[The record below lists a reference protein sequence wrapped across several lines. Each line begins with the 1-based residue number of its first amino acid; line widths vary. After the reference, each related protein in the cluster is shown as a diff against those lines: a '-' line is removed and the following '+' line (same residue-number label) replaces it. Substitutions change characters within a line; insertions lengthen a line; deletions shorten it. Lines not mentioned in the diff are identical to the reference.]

1 MRMKKLLFSILLT
14 MASAMAMNV
23 SARTIYLDANIWAV
37 DNPKFSAWAWAEGA
51 DGAAYEFALV
61 EGTIFRAEI
70 PDDATGII
78 FLRNDPA
85 TFDIT
90 NPWNAEWNRAQTGIP
105 ADQNLFTITSWEDPW
120 GIWSVYGVTPDPEPV
135 GTRTIYLNANM
146 WNTDGAI
153 FAVHVWNTGEADA
166 ADYTLTLVEGN
177 VYKAEIRDDATQAIF
192 LRQNPAEIDPSNVWA
207 GEWNRAQTGIP
218 ADQNLFTI
226 TSWEDPWGTW
236 SVYGVTPEPE
246 PVGTRTIYLDANMW
260 NTDGAIFAIHV
271 WKNESDATDYN
282 LTHIEGSIYEVE
294 IRDDAPYAIFLRKDP
309 NNVDV
314 NNVWVGEWNRS
325 ETTIPNDKDQYRITA
340 WKVDENCTPN
350 ETTTC
355 PSAGEWSVY
364 GVTPEPEPIADV
376 IVKVKKPAGWAG
388 LSIWAWGT
396 QDAAWMEQF
405 IAWPGVACSPIG
417 NDWYQFTVKA
427 DAWFMFN
434 DGQESTSVQTAAA
447 NAPTAT
453 CYTIS
458 GEKNAEG
465 HHLLV
470 DADCA
475 TAGTPSTETVY
486 ERDVR
491 VGYYGTI
498 CLPFSSNNI
507 TGVTLYSIAGQT
519 EDGNGLYLDSESELQ
534 AGVPYFFLANS
545 TKLVVTATGESTFTP
560 HADHW
565 YPSGNGL
572 VGYINDGHE
581 EYIPQNLYHYM
592 LKDNG
597 LYQVNSIAIVRSKY
611 AYVNWSDIPTTAA
624 ELAPGRQRRVI
635 GAQHTTT
642 GVDNIEQTIT
652 PTKILRDGQLLII
665 RDGQL
670 FTITGQMVK

>member
-23 SARTIYLDANIWAV
+23 SAGTRTIYLDAN
-37 DNPKFSAWAWAEGA
+37 
-51 DGAAYEFALV
+51 
-61 EGTIFRAEI
+61 
-70 PDDATGII
+70 
-78 FLRNDPA
+78 
-85 TFDIT
+85 
-90 NPWNAEWNRAQTGIP
+90 
-105 ADQNLFTITSWEDPW
+105 
-120 GIWSVYGVTPDPEPV
+120 
-135 GTRTIYLNANM
+135 M
-146 WNTDGAI
+146 WNKDGAI

-177 VYKAEIRDDATQAIF
+177 VYQAEIRDDAKSAIF
-192 LRQNPAEIDPSNVWA
+192 LRRNPASTSDNVWDDV
-207 GEWNRAQTGIP
+207 WNRSETTIP
-218 ADQNLFTI
+218 SDKNQYKI
-226 TSWEDPWGTW
+226 TAWSAEGCTENCLSIGEW

-260 NTDGAIFAIHV
+260 NKDGAIFAVHV
-271 WKNESDATDYN
+271 WNTGEADAADYT
-282 LTHIEGSIYEVE
+282 LTLVEGNVYQAE
-294 IRDDAPYAIFLRKDP
+294 IRDDAKSAIFLRRNPASTSD
-309 NNVDV
+309 
-314 NNVWVGEWNRS
+314 NVWDDVWNRS
-325 ETTIPNDKDQYRITA
+325 ETTIPSDKDQYTIIA
-340 WKVDENCTPN
+340 WSAEGCTENCH
-350 ETTTC
+350 
-355 PSAGEWSVY
+355 SIGEWSVY
-364 GVTPEPEPIADV
+364 GVTPNPEPIADV
-376 IVKVKKPAGWAG
+376 IVKVKKPADWDG
-388 LSIWAWGT
+388 LSIWAWDSK
-396 QDAAWMEQF
+396 DATWMAQF
-405 IAWPGVACSPIG
+405 TAWPGVACTEIG

-458 GEKNAEG
+458 DEKNADG

-519 EDGNGLYLDSESELQ
+519 EDGNGLYLDSENELQ

-572 VGYINDGHE
+572 VGYINDGQE

-597 LYQVNSIAIVRSKY
+597 LYQVNSIAIVRSNY
-611 AYVNWSDIPTTAA
+611 AYVNWSDIPTTTA

-635 GAQHTTT
+635 GTQHTTT

-670 FTITGQMVK
+670 FTITGQIVK

>member
-14 MASAMAMNV
+14 MASTMAMNV
-23 SARTIYLDANIWAV
+23 SA
-37 DNPKFSAWAWAEGA
+37 
-51 DGAAYEFALV
+51 
-61 EGTIFRAEI
+61 
-70 PDDATGII
+70 
-78 FLRNDPA
+78 
-85 TFDIT
+85 
-90 NPWNAEWNRAQTGIP
+90 
-105 ADQNLFTITSWEDPW
+105 
-120 GIWSVYGVTPDPEPV
+120 
-135 GTRTIYLNANM
+135 GTRTVYLDANM

-153 FAVHVWNTGEADA
+153 FAVHVWNAGDADA

-177 VYKAEIRDDATQAIF
+177 IYKAEIRDDATSAIF
-192 LRQNPAEIDPSNVWA
+192 LRRNPAGIDPNNVWA

-260 NTDGAIFAIHV
+260 NTDGAIFAVHV
-271 WKNESDATDYN
+271 WNAGDADAADYT
-282 LTHIEGSIYEVE
+282 LTLVEGNIYKAE
-294 IRDDAPYAIFLRKDP
+294 IRDDATSAIFLRRNPAGIDP
-309 NNVDV
+309 NNV
-314 NNVWVGEWNRS
+314 WAGEWNRAQ
-325 ETTIPNDKDQYRITA
+325 TGIPADQNLFTITSWEDPWGT
-340 WKVDENCTPN
+340 
-350 ETTTC
+350 
-355 PSAGEWSVY
+355 WSVY
-364 GVTPEPEPIADV
+364 GVTPDPEPIADV

-388 LSIWAWGT
+388 LSIWAWDSK
-396 QDAAWMEQF
+396 DATWMAQF
-405 IAWPGVACSPIG
+405 TAWPGVACTEIG

-434 DGQESTSVQTAAA
+434 DGQGSTSVQTAAA

-458 GEKNAEG
+458 DEKNAEG
-465 HHLLV
+465 HYLLV

-475 TAGTPSTETVY
+475 TAGTPSTETIY

-519 EDGNGLYLDSESELQ
+519 EDGNGLYLDSENELQ

-572 VGYINDGHE
+572 VGYINDGQE

-597 LYQVNSIAIVRSKY
+597 LYQVNSIAIVRSNY
-611 AYVNWSDIPTTAA
+611 AYVNWSDIPTTTA

>member
-1 MRMKKLLFSILLT
+1 
-14 MASAMAMNV
+14 
-23 SARTIYLDANIWAV
+23 
-37 DNPKFSAWAWAEGA
+37 
-51 DGAAYEFALV
+51 
-61 EGTIFRAEI
+61 
-70 PDDATGII
+70 
-78 FLRNDPA
+78 
-85 TFDIT
+85 
-90 NPWNAEWNRAQTGIP
+90 
-105 ADQNLFTITSWEDPW
+105 LFTITSWEDPW
-120 GIWSVYGVTPDPEPV
+120 GIWSVYGATPDPEPV
-135 GTRTIYLNANM
+135 GTRTIYLDANI
-146 WNTDGAI
+146 WAFDGAI
-153 FAVHVWNTGEADA
+153 FAVHVWNAYDA
-166 ADYTLTLVEGN
+166 ANKNAGYQLTHVEGN
-177 VYKAEIRDDATQAIF
+177 IYTAEIREDATNAIF
-192 LRQNPAEIDPSNVWA
+192 VRKDPNAENTTTDVFA
-207 GEWNRAQTGIP
+207 GEWNR
-218 ADQNLFTI
+218 
-226 TSWEDPWGTW
+226 
-236 SVYGVTPEPE
+236 SV
-246 PVGTRTIYLDANMW
+246 
-260 NTDGAIFAIHV
+260 
-271 WKNESDATDYN
+271 
-282 LTHIEGSIYEVE
+282 
-294 IRDDAPYAIFLRKDP
+294 
-309 NNVDV
+309 
-314 NNVWVGEWNRS
+314 
-325 ETTIPNDKDQYRITA
+325 TTIPSDKNQYAIIA
-340 WKVDENCTPN
+340 WPAEDCTENCH
-350 ETTTC
+350 
-355 PSAGEWSVY
+355 SIGEWSVY
-364 GVTPEPEPIADV
+364 GATPDPEPIADV

-388 LSIWAWGT
+388 LSIWAWDSK
-396 QDAAWMEQF
+396 DATWMAQF
-405 IAWPGVACSPIG
+405 TAWPGVACTEIG

-434 DGQESTSVQTAAA
+434 DGQELTSVQTAAA

-458 GEKNAEG
+458 EETNTDG

-519 EDGNGLYLDSESELQ
+519 EDGNSLYLDSESELQ

-560 HADHW
+560 NADHW

-581 EYIPQNLYHYM
+581 EQIPQNLYHYM

-597 LYQVNSIAIVRSKY
+597 LYQVNATGIVRSNY
-611 AYVNWSDIPTTAA
+611 AYVDWSDVPTTAA

>member
-23 SARTIYLDANIWAV
+23 SA
-37 DNPKFSAWAWAEGA
+37 
-51 DGAAYEFALV
+51 
-61 EGTIFRAEI
+61 GTYHLYVNNQTDWE
-70 PDDATGII
+70 
-78 FLRNDPA
+78 
-85 TFDIT
+85 TFDIYAYGT
-90 NPWNAEWNRAQTGIP
+90 YEAFGGWPGATGATTEVKNDVTYNVYEFQVEEGGSIVLNLIIHNNVGEGV
-105 ADQNLFTITSWEDPW
+105 AGDQRLFFTINEARDYYLMVKSNEIVEL
-120 GIWSVYGVTPDPEPV
+120 GSAISPEPV
-135 GTRTIYLNANM
+135 
-146 WNTDGAI
+146 
-153 FAVHVWNTGEADA
+153 
-166 ADYTLTLVEGN
+166 
-177 VYKAEIRDDATQAIF
+177 
-192 LRQNPAEIDPSNVWA
+192 
-207 GEWNRAQTGIP
+207 
-218 ADQNLFTI
+218 
-226 TSWEDPWGTW
+226 
-236 SVYGVTPEPE
+236 
-246 PVGTRTIYLDANMW
+246 
-260 NTDGAIFAIHV
+260 
-271 WKNESDATDYN
+271 
-282 LTHIEGSIYEVE
+282 
-294 IRDDAPYAIFLRKDP
+294 
-309 NNVDV
+309 
-314 NNVWVGEWNRS
+314 
-325 ETTIPNDKDQYRITA
+325 
-340 WKVDENCTPN
+340 
-350 ETTTC
+350 
-355 PSAGEWSVY
+355 
-364 GVTPEPEPIADV
+364 ADV

-396 QDAAWMEQF
+396 QDAAWMAQF
-405 IAWPGVACSPIG
+405 TAWPGVACSPIG

-434 DGQESTSVQTAAA
+434 NGQVSTSVQTAAA

-458 GEKNAEG
+458 DETNTDG

-519 EDGNGLYLDSESELQ
+519 EDGNGLYLDSENELQ

-560 HADHW
+560 NADHW

-597 LYQVNSIAIVRSKY
+597 LYQVNSEAIVRSKY

>member
-14 MASAMAMNV
+14 MASAMAMDV
-23 SARTIYLDANIWAV
+23 SAGTRTIYLDANIW
-37 DNPKFSAWAWAEGA
+37 N
-51 DGAAYEFALV
+51 
-61 EGTIFRAEI
+61 
-70 PDDATGII
+70 TG
-78 FLRNDPA
+78 D
-85 TFDIT
+85 
-90 NPWNAEWNRAQTGIP
+90 
-105 ADQNLFTITSWEDPW
+105 
-120 GIWSVYGVTPDPEPV
+120 
-135 GTRTIYLNANM
+135 
-146 WNTDGAI
+146 AI
-153 FAVHVWNTGEADA
+153 FVVHVWNVGDADA

-177 VYKAEIRDDATQAIF
+177 VYKAEIRDDATSAIF
-192 LRQNPAEIDPSNVWA
+192 LRRNPASTSDNVWDDV
-207 GEWNRAQTGIP
+207 WNRSETTIP
-218 ADQNLFTI
+218 SDKNQYTI
-226 TSWEDPWGTW
+226 TAWHENDDDSKPSIGEW
-236 SVYGVTPEPE
+236 SVYGVTPDPE

-260 NTDGAIFAIHV
+260 NTGGAIFALHV
-271 WKNESDATDYN
+271 WNASDADNKNAGYQ
-282 LTHIEGSIYEVE
+282 LTHVEGSIYTAE
-294 IRDDAPYAIFLRKDP
+294 IREDATNAIFVRKDP
-309 NNVDV
+309 NAENATT
-314 NNVWVGEWNRS
+314 NVWNGEWNRS

-355 PSAGEWSVY
+355 PSAGEWSMY
-364 GVTPEPEPIADV
+364 IPN
-376 IVKVKKPAGWAG
+376 
-388 LSIWAWGT
+388 
-396 QDAAWMEQF
+396 Q
-405 IAWPGVACSPIG
+405 
-417 NDWYQFTVKA
+417 
-427 DAWFMFN
+427 
-434 DGQESTSVQTAAA
+434 
-447 NAPTAT
+447 
-453 CYTIS
+453 
-458 GEKNAEG
+458 
-465 HHLLV
+465 
-470 DADCA
+470 
-475 TAGTPSTETVY
+475 PSTETVY

-491 VGYYGTI
+491 NGYYGTI

-560 HADHW
+560 NANHW

-597 LYQVNSIAIVRSKY
+597 LYQVNSIAIVRSNY
-611 AYVNWSDIPTTAA
+611 AYVNWSAVPTTTA

>member
-1 MRMKKLLFSILLT
+1 MKKILFSILLT
-14 MASAMAMNV
+14 MASAMAMNI
-23 SARTIYLDANIWAV
+23 SAGTRTIYLDATVWSSDGPVFAV
-37 DNPKFSAWAWAEGA
+37 HVWNTGDTDAA
-51 DGAAYEFALV
+51 DYTLTLV
-61 EGTIFRAEI
+61 EGNIYKAEI
-70 PDDATGII
+70 RDDATQAI
-78 FLRNDPA
+78 FLRQNPAGIDPSNVWA
-85 TFDIT
+85 G
-90 NPWNAEWNRAQTGIP
+90 EWNRAQTGIP

-120 GIWSVYGVTPDPEPV
+120 GIWSVYGVTPEPEPV
-135 GTRTIYLNANM
+135 GTRTIYLDANM

-177 VYKAEIRDDATQAIF
+177 VYKAEIRDDATSAIF
-192 LRQNPAEIDPSNVWA
+192 LRRNPASTSDNVW
-207 GEWNRAQTGIP
+207 
-218 ADQNLFTI
+218 
-226 TSWEDPWGTW
+226 
-236 SVYGVTPEPE
+236 
-246 PVGTRTIYLDANMW
+246 
-260 NTDGAIFAIHV
+260 
-271 WKNESDATDYN
+271 
-282 LTHIEGSIYEVE
+282 
-294 IRDDAPYAIFLRKDP
+294 DD
-309 NNVDV
+309 V
-314 NNVWVGEWNRS
+314 WNRS
-325 ETTIPNDKDQYRITA
+325 ETTIPSDKNQYKITA
-340 WKVDENCTPN
+340 WSAEGCTENCL
-350 ETTTC
+350 
-355 PSAGEWSVY
+355 SIGEWSVY
-364 GVTPEPEPIADV
+364 GATPEPEPVADV
-376 IVKVKKPAGWAG
+376 IVKVKKPADWAG

-396 QDAAWMEQF
+396 QDTAWMAQF
-405 IAWPGVACSPIG
+405 TAWPGVACTPIG

-447 NAPTAT
+447 NAPTTT

-458 GEKNAEG
+458 DEKNADG

-470 DADCA
+470 DVDCA
-475 TAGTPSTETVY
+475 TAGTPSTETIY

-491 VGYYGTI
+491 NGYYGTI

-560 HADHW
+560 NADHW

-581 EYIPQNLYHYM
+581 EQIPQDGAHYM
-592 LKDNG
+592 LKNNG
-597 LYQVNSIAIVRSKY
+597 LYQVNATGIVRSNY
-611 AYVNWSDIPTTAA
+611 AYVDWSDVPTMAV

>member
-1 MRMKKLLFSILLT
+1 MRMKKILFSILLT
-14 MASAMAMNV
+14 MASAIAMNV
-23 SARTIYLDANIWAV
+23 SAGTRTIYLDATVW
-37 DNPKFSAWAWAEGA
+37 SS
-51 DGAAYEFALV
+51 DG
-61 EGTIFRAEI
+61 
-70 PDDATGII
+70 
-78 FLRNDPA
+78 
-85 TFDIT
+85 
-90 NPWNAEWNRAQTGIP
+90 
-105 ADQNLFTITSWEDPW
+105 
-120 GIWSVYGVTPDPEPV
+120 PV
-135 GTRTIYLNANM
+135 
-146 WNTDGAI
+146 
-153 FAVHVWNTGEADA
+153 FAVHVWNVGDADA

-177 VYKAEIRDDATQAIF
+177 IYKAEIRDDATQAIF
-192 LRQNPAEIDPSNVWA
+192 LRQDPAMVDPSNVWA

-260 NTDGAIFAIHV
+260 NTDGAIFAVHV
-271 WKNESDATDYN
+271 WNASDADNKNAGYQ
-282 LTHIEGSIYEVE
+282 LTHVEGSIYTAE
-294 IRDDAPYAIFLRKDP
+294 IRDDATNAIFVRKDP
-309 NNVDV
+309 NAADATA
-314 NNVWVGEWNRS
+314 NVWNGEWNRS
-325 ETTIPNDKDQYRITA
+325 ETTIPSDKNQYTITA
-340 WKVDENCTPN
+340 WSAEGCTENCH
-350 ETTTC
+350 
-355 PSAGEWSVY
+355 SIGEWSVY
-364 GVTPEPEPIADV
+364 GVTPEPEPVADV
-376 IVKVKKPAGWAG
+376 IVKVKKPAGWDG

-396 QDAAWMEQF
+396 QDAAWMAQF
-405 IAWPGVACSPIG
+405 TAWPGVACSPIG

-434 DGQESTSVQTAAA
+434 DGQVSTSVQTAAA

-458 GEKNAEG
+458 EETNTDG

>member
-23 SARTIYLDANIWAV
+23 SA
-37 DNPKFSAWAWAEGA
+37 
-51 DGAAYEFALV
+51 
-61 EGTIFRAEI
+61 
-70 PDDATGII
+70 
-78 FLRNDPA
+78 
-85 TFDIT
+85 
-90 NPWNAEWNRAQTGIP
+90 
-105 ADQNLFTITSWEDPW
+105 
-120 GIWSVYGVTPDPEPV
+120 
-135 GTRTIYLNANM
+135 GTRTIYLDANM

-153 FAVHVWNTGEADA
+153 FAVHVWHTDDTDA

-177 VYKAEIRDDATQAIF
+177 IYKAEIRDDATSAIF
-192 LRQNPAEIDPSNVWA
+192 LRRNPASTSDNVWDDV
-207 GEWNRAQTGIP
+207 WNRSETTIP
-218 ADQNLFTI
+218 SDKNQYTI
-226 TSWEDPWGTW
+226 TAWSAEGCTENCLSIGEW
-236 SVYGVTPEPE
+236 SVYGVTPDPE

-260 NTDGAIFAIHV
+260 NTDGAIFAVHV

-325 ETTIPNDKDQYRITA
+325 VTTIPNDKDQYRITA
-340 WKVDENCTPN
+340 WKVDENCTPD

-355 PSAGEWSVY
+355 PSAGEWSMY
-364 GVTPEPEPIADV
+364 IPN
-376 IVKVKKPAGWAG
+376 
-388 LSIWAWGT
+388 
-396 QDAAWMEQF
+396 Q
-405 IAWPGVACSPIG
+405 
-417 NDWYQFTVKA
+417 
-427 DAWFMFN
+427 
-434 DGQESTSVQTAAA
+434 
-447 NAPTAT
+447 
-453 CYTIS
+453 
-458 GEKNAEG
+458 
-465 HHLLV
+465 
-470 DADCA
+470 
-475 TAGTPSTETVY
+475 PSTETVY

-581 EYIPQNLYHYM
+581 EQIPQHLYHYM

>member
-23 SARTIYLDANIWAV
+23 SAGTRTIYLDATW
-37 DNPKFSAWAWAEGA
+37 
-51 DGAAYEFALV
+51 
-61 EGTIFRAEI
+61 
-70 PDDATGII
+70 
-78 FLRNDPA
+78 
-85 TFDIT
+85 
-90 NPWNAEWNRAQTGIP
+90 
-105 ADQNLFTITSWEDPW
+105 
-120 GIWSVYGVTPDPEPV
+120 WSSDSPV
-135 GTRTIYLNANM
+135 
-146 WNTDGAI
+146 
-153 FAVHVWNTGEADA
+153 FAVHVWNEGDADA

-177 VYKAEIRDDATQAIF
+177 IYKAEIRDDATQAIF

-226 TSWEDPWGTW
+226 TSWEDPWGIW

-260 NTDGAIFAIHV
+260 NTDGAIFAVHV
-271 WKNESDATDYN
+271 WNASDADNKNAGYQ
-282 LTHIEGSIYEVE
+282 LTHVEGSIYTAE
-294 IRDDAPYAIFLRKDP
+294 IRDDATNAIFVRKDP
-309 NNVDV
+309 NAEDATA
-314 NNVWVGEWNRS
+314 NVWNGEWNRS
-325 ETTIPNDKDQYRITA
+325 ETTIPSDKNQYTITA
-340 WKVDENCTPN
+340 WSAEGCTENCL
-350 ETTTC
+350 
-355 PSAGEWSVY
+355 SIGEWSVY
-364 GVTPEPEPIADV
+364 GETPDPEPIADV

-388 LSIWAWGT
+388 LSVWAWGT
-396 QDAAWMEQF
+396 QDAAWMAQF
-405 IAWPGVACSPIG
+405 TAWPGVACTPIG

-458 GEKNAEG
+458 SEKNAEG

-470 DADCA
+470 DADCV
-475 TAGTPSTETVY
+475 TASTPSTETIY

-491 VGYYGTI
+491 NGYYGTI

-560 HADHW
+560 NADHW

-581 EYIPQNLYHYM
+581 EQIPQDGAHYM
-592 LKDNG
+592 LKNNG
-597 LYQVNSIAIVRSKY
+597 LYQVNATGIVRSNY
-611 AYVNWSDIPTTAA
+611 AYVDWSDVPTTAA

-635 GAQHTTT
+635 GTQHTTT

>member
-1 MRMKKLLFSILLT
+1 MRMKKLLFSILALLMTVSSTAAKIYINDQTGWEQIALYAWYDGKNDVDLLGGWPGT
-14 MASAMAMNV
+14 MMIS
-23 SARTIYLDANIWAV
+23 SEI
-37 DNPKFSAWAWAEGA
+37 
-51 DGAAYEFALV
+51 V
-61 EGTIFRAEI
+61 EGTEYKVLEI
-70 PDDATGII
+70 DVNKFPCNIIVNDNNNGAQLDLCEARVARNYYYVVTEEAVTEAPAPKCHLYVNNQTGWEATALYAWYNGKTNADLLGDWPGIQAMGTVEKDGVTYLDFQVDATVFPANFI
-78 FLRNDPA
+78 FNNNGGGTQLGDLYLEAGDYYLVA
-85 TFDIT
+85 TDVL
-90 NPWNAEWNRAQTGIP
+90 AE
-105 ADQNLFTITSWEDPW
+105 ED
-120 GIWSVYGVTPDPEPV
+120 
-135 GTRTIYLNANM
+135 
-146 WNTDGAI
+146 
-153 FAVHVWNTGEADA
+153 AV
-166 ADYTLTLVEGN
+166 
-177 VYKAEIRDDATQAIF
+177 
-192 LRQNPAEIDPSNVWA
+192 
-207 GEWNRAQTGIP
+207 
-218 ADQNLFTI
+218 
-226 TSWEDPWGTW
+226 
-236 SVYGVTPEPE
+236 PE
-246 PVGTRTIYLDANMW
+246 PVGTRTIYLDATWWMNQYP
-260 NTDGAIFAIHV
+260 IFAAHV
-271 WKNESDATDYN
+271 WNKGDEDAADYFFT
-282 LTHIEGSIYEVE
+282 LVEGNIYKAD
-294 IRDDAPYAIFLRKDP
+294 IRDDASAIIFYRKDP
-309 NNVDV
+309 NATDVTVKVDAGTWNTAQTDIPEDKDMFV
-314 NNVWVGEWNRS
+314 INSWNDPWGEW
-325 ETTIPNDKDQYRITA
+325 QVY
-340 WKVDENCTPN
+340 TPK
-350 ETTTC
+350 
-355 PSAGEWSVY
+355 
-364 GVTPEPEPIADV
+364 DV

-388 LSIWAWGT
+388 LSIWAWDSK
-396 QDAAWMEQF
+396 DATWMAQF
-405 IAWPGVACSPIG
+405 TAWPGVACSPIG

-458 GEKNAEG
+458 AEKDAEK

-519 EDGNGLYLDSESELQ
+519 EDGNSLYLDSESELQ

-560 HADHW
+560 NANHW

-597 LYQVNSIAIVRSKY
+597 LYQVNSIAIVRSNY
-611 AYVNWSDIPTTAA
+611 AYVNWSDIPTTTA

-642 GVDNIEQTIT
+642 GVDNIKQTIT

>member
-1 MRMKKLLFSILLT
+1 MRMKKLFFFVAALALAMSS
-14 MASAMAMNV
+14 MAATHHLYIDNQTGWEATALYAWADGRPDV
-23 SARTIYLDANIWAV
+23 LGGWPGIQAAGTVEKDGVTYLDFQV
-37 DNPKFSAWAWAEGA
+37 DATAFPAYFIFNNNGGDNQLGDLYLEAGDYYLVATDVLAEEGA
-51 DGAAYEFALV
+51 V
-61 EGTIFRAEI
+61 
-70 PDDATGII
+70 
-78 FLRNDPA
+78 
-85 TFDIT
+85 
-90 NPWNAEWNRAQTGIP
+90 
-105 ADQNLFTITSWEDPW
+105 
-120 GIWSVYGVTPDPEPV
+120 
-135 GTRTIYLNANM
+135 
-146 WNTDGAI
+146 
-153 FAVHVWNTGEADA
+153 
-166 ADYTLTLVEGN
+166 
-177 VYKAEIRDDATQAIF
+177 
-192 LRQNPAEIDPSNVWA
+192 
-207 GEWNRAQTGIP
+207 
-218 ADQNLFTI
+218 
-226 TSWEDPWGTW
+226 
-236 SVYGVTPEPE
+236 PE

-260 NTDGAIFAIHV
+260 DTDDAIFAIHV

-309 NNVDV
+309 NNVNV

-364 GVTPEPEPIADV
+364 GVTPNPEPVADV

-388 LSIWAWGT
+388 LSIWAWDSK
-396 QDAAWMEQF
+396 DATWMAQF
-405 IAWPGVACSPIG
+405 TAWPGVACTEIG

-427 DAWFMFN
+427 DAWFTFN

-458 GEKNAEG
+458 DEKNAEG
-465 HHLLV
+465 HYLLV

-475 TAGTPSTETVY
+475 TANQPSTETVY

-491 VGYYGTI
+491 NGYYGTI

-572 VGYINDGHE
+572 VGYINDGQE

-597 LYQVNSIAIVRSKY
+597 LYQVNSIAIVRSNY
-611 AYVNWSDIPTTAA
+611 AYVNWSDIPTTTA

-670 FTITGQMVK
+670 FTITGQIVK

>member
-14 MASAMAMNV
+14 MASTMAMNV
-23 SARTIYLDANIWAV
+23 SA
-37 DNPKFSAWAWAEGA
+37 
-51 DGAAYEFALV
+51 
-61 EGTIFRAEI
+61 
-70 PDDATGII
+70 
-78 FLRNDPA
+78 
-85 TFDIT
+85 
-90 NPWNAEWNRAQTGIP
+90 
-105 ADQNLFTITSWEDPW
+105 
-120 GIWSVYGVTPDPEPV
+120 
-135 GTRTIYLNANM
+135 GTRTVYLDANM

-153 FAVHVWNTGEADA
+153 FAVHVWNAGDADA

-177 VYKAEIRDDATQAIF
+177 IYKAEIRDDATSAIF
-192 LRQNPAEIDPSNVWA
+192 LRRNPAGIDPNNVWA

-218 ADQNLFTI
+218 ANQNLFTI

-236 SVYGVTPEPE
+236 SVYGVTP
-246 PVGTRTIYLDANMW
+246 D
-260 NTDGAIFAIHV
+260 
-271 WKNESDATDYN
+271 
-282 LTHIEGSIYEVE
+282 
-294 IRDDAPYAIFLRKDP
+294 
-309 NNVDV
+309 
-314 NNVWVGEWNRS
+314 
-325 ETTIPNDKDQYRITA
+325 
-340 WKVDENCTPN
+340 
-350 ETTTC
+350 
-355 PSAGEWSVY
+355 
-364 GVTPEPEPIADV
+364 PEPIADV

-388 LSIWAWGT
+388 LSIWAWDSK
-396 QDAAWMEQF
+396 DATWMAQF
-405 IAWPGVACSPIG
+405 TAWPGVACTEIG

-434 DGQESTSVQTAAA
+434 DGQGSTSVQTAAA

-458 GEKNAEG
+458 DEKNAEG
-465 HHLLV
+465 HYLLV

-475 TAGTPSTETVY
+475 TAGTPSTETIY

-519 EDGNGLYLDSESELQ
+519 EDGNGLYLDSENELQ

-572 VGYINDGHE
+572 VGYINDGQE

-597 LYQVNSIAIVRSKY
+597 LYQVNSIAIVRSNY
-611 AYVNWSDIPTTAA
+611 AYVNWSDIPTTTA

>member
-1 MRMKKLLFSILLT
+1 MRMKKILFSILLT

-23 SARTIYLDANIWAV
+23 SAGTRTIYLDATVW
-37 DNPKFSAWAWAEGA
+37 SS
-51 DGAAYEFALV
+51 DG
-61 EGTIFRAEI
+61 
-70 PDDATGII
+70 
-78 FLRNDPA
+78 
-85 TFDIT
+85 
-90 NPWNAEWNRAQTGIP
+90 
-105 ADQNLFTITSWEDPW
+105 
-120 GIWSVYGVTPDPEPV
+120 PV
-135 GTRTIYLNANM
+135 
-146 WNTDGAI
+146 
-153 FAVHVWNTGEADA
+153 FAVHVWNTGDADA

-177 VYKAEIRDDATQAIF
+177 IYKAEIRDDATQAIF
-192 LRQNPAEIDPSNVWA
+192 LRQNPAMVDPSNVWA

-260 NTDGAIFAIHV
+260 NTDGAIFAVHV
-271 WKNESDATDYN
+271 WNTGEADAADYT
-282 LTHIEGSIYEVE
+282 LTLVEGNVYKAE
-294 IRDDAPYAIFLRKDP
+294 IRDDATSAIFLRRNPAGTSD
-309 NNVDV
+309 
-314 NNVWVGEWNRS
+314 NVWDDVWNRS
-325 ETTIPNDKDQYRITA
+325 ETTIPSDKDQYTITA
-340 WKVDENCTPN
+340 WSAEGCTENCH
-350 ETTTC
+350 
-355 PSAGEWSVY
+355 SIGEWSVY
-364 GVTPEPEPIADV
+364 GVTPEPEPVADV

-388 LSIWAWGT
+388 LSIWAWDSK
-396 QDAAWMEQF
+396 DATWMEQF
-405 IAWPGVACSPIG
+405 TAWPGVACTEIG

-434 DGQESTSVQTAAA
+434 DGQASTIVQTAAA
-447 NAPTAT
+447 HAPTAT

-458 GEKNAEG
+458 EETNTDG

-475 TAGTPSTETVY
+475 TAGTPSTESVY

-491 VGYYGTI
+491 NGYYGTI

-545 TKLVVTATGESTFTP
+545 TKLVVTATRESTFTP
-560 HADHW
+560 NADHW

-581 EYIPQNLYHYM
+581 EQIPQDGAHYM
-592 LKDNG
+592 LKNNG
-597 LYQVNSIAIVRSKY
+597 LYQVNATGIVRSNY
-611 AYVNWSDIPTTAA
+611 AYVDWSDVPTTAA

-642 GVDNIEQTIT
+642 GVDNTEQTIT

>member
-1 MRMKKLLFSILLT
+1 MKKLLFSILLT

-23 SARTIYLDANIWAV
+23 SA
-37 DNPKFSAWAWAEGA
+37 
-51 DGAAYEFALV
+51 
-61 EGTIFRAEI
+61 
-70 PDDATGII
+70 
-78 FLRNDPA
+78 
-85 TFDIT
+85 
-90 NPWNAEWNRAQTGIP
+90 
-105 ADQNLFTITSWEDPW
+105 
-120 GIWSVYGVTPDPEPV
+120 
-135 GTRTIYLNANM
+135 
-146 WNTDGAI
+146 
-153 FAVHVWNTGEADA
+153 
-166 ADYTLTLVEGN
+166 
-177 VYKAEIRDDATQAIF
+177 
-192 LRQNPAEIDPSNVWA
+192 
-207 GEWNRAQTGIP
+207 
-218 ADQNLFTI
+218 
-226 TSWEDPWGTW
+226 
-236 SVYGVTPEPE
+236 
-246 PVGTRTIYLDANMW
+246 GTRTIYLDANMW
-260 NTDGAIFAIHV
+260 NTDGAIFAVHV
-271 WKNESDATDYN
+271 WNTGDIDAQGYQ
-282 LTHIEGSIYEVE
+282 LTHVEGSIYTAE
-294 IRDDAPYAIFLRKDP
+294 IRDDATNAIFVRKDP
-309 NNVDV
+309 NAEDATA
-314 NNVWVGEWNRS
+314 NVWNGEWNRS
-325 ETTIPNDKDQYRITA
+325 VTTIPSDKDQYTIIA
-340 WKVDENCTPN
+340 WSAEGCTENCH
-350 ETTTC
+350 
-355 PSAGEWSVY
+355 SIGEWSVY
-364 GVTPEPEPIADV
+364 GATPDPEPIADV

-396 QDAAWMEQF
+396 QDAAWMVQF
-405 IAWPGVACSPIG
+405 DAWPGVACAEIG

-434 DGQESTSVQTAAA
+434 DGQASTIVQTAAA

-458 GEKNAEG
+458 EETNTDG

-491 VGYYGTI
+491 SGYYGTI

-560 HADHW
+560 NADHW

-597 LYQVNSIAIVRSKY
+597 LYQVNAKGIVRSNY

>member
-23 SARTIYLDANIWAV
+23 SAGTRTIYLDATW
-37 DNPKFSAWAWAEGA
+37 
-51 DGAAYEFALV
+51 
-61 EGTIFRAEI
+61 
-70 PDDATGII
+70 
-78 FLRNDPA
+78 
-85 TFDIT
+85 
-90 NPWNAEWNRAQTGIP
+90 
-105 ADQNLFTITSWEDPW
+105 
-120 GIWSVYGVTPDPEPV
+120 WSSDSPV
-135 GTRTIYLNANM
+135 
-146 WNTDGAI
+146 

-192 LRQNPAEIDPSNVWA
+192 LRKNPAGIDPSNVWA

-226 TSWEDPWGTW
+226 TSWEDPWGIW

-260 NTDGAIFAIHV
+260 NTDGAIFAVHV
-271 WKNESDATDYN
+271 WNASDEDNKNAGYQ
-282 LTHIEGSIYEVE
+282 LTHVEGTIYTAE
-294 IRDDAPYAIFLRKDP
+294 IRDDATNAIFVRKNP
-309 NNVDV
+309 NAEDATA
-314 NNVWVGEWNRS
+314 NVWNGEWNRS
-325 ETTIPNDKDQYRITA
+325 ETTIPSDKDQYTITA
-340 WKVDENCTPN
+340 WSAEGCTENCL
-350 ETTTC
+350 
-355 PSAGEWSVY
+355 SIGEWSVY
-364 GVTPEPEPIADV
+364 GVTPDPEPIADV
-376 IVKVKKPAGWAG
+376 IVKVKKPEGWAG
-388 LSIWAWGT
+388 LSIWAWDSK
-396 QDAAWMEQF
+396 DATWMEQF
-405 IAWPGVACSPIG
+405 TAWPGVACTEIG

-434 DGQESTSVQTAAA
+434 DGQELTSLQTAAA

-458 GEKNAEG
+458 EETNTDG

-470 DADCA
+470 DADCT
-475 TAGTPSTETVY
+475 TAGTPSTESVY

>member
-1 MRMKKLLFSILLT
+1 MRMKKVLFSILLT
-14 MASAMAMNV
+14 MASAIAMNV
-23 SARTIYLDANIWAV
+23 SA
-37 DNPKFSAWAWAEGA
+37 
-51 DGAAYEFALV
+51 
-61 EGTIFRAEI
+61 
-70 PDDATGII
+70 
-78 FLRNDPA
+78 
-85 TFDIT
+85 
-90 NPWNAEWNRAQTGIP
+90 
-105 ADQNLFTITSWEDPW
+105 
-120 GIWSVYGVTPDPEPV
+120 
-135 GTRTIYLNANM
+135 GTRTIYLDANM

-153 FAVHVWNTGEADA
+153 FAVHVWNTGDIDA
-166 ADYTLTLVEGN
+166 QGYQLTHVEGSI
-177 VYKAEIRDDATQAIF
+177 YTAEIRDDATNAIF
-192 LRQNPAEIDPSNVWA
+192 VRKDPNAEDATANVWN
-207 GEWNRAQTGIP
+207 GEWNRSVTTIP
-218 ADQNLFTI
+218 SDKDQYTI
-226 TSWEDPWGTW
+226 IAWSAEGCTENCHSIGEW

-246 PVGTRTIYLDANMW
+246 PVGTRTIYLDANIW
-260 NTDGAIFAIHV
+260 NTGDAIFAVHV
-271 WKNESDATDYN
+271 WNASDADNKNAGYQ
-282 LTHIEGSIYEVE
+282 LTHVEGTIYTAE
-294 IRDDAPYAIFLRKDP
+294 IRDDATNAIFVRKDP
-309 NNVDV
+309 NAEDATA
-314 NNVWVGEWNRS
+314 NVWNGEWNRS
-325 ETTIPNDKDQYRITA
+325 VTTIPSDKDQYTITA
-340 WKVDENCTPN
+340 WHENN
-350 ETTTC
+350 DDSK
-355 PSAGEWSVY
+355 PSVGEWSVY
-364 GVTPEPEPIADV
+364 GVTPDPEPIADV

-388 LSIWAWGT
+388 LSIWAWDSK
-396 QDAAWMEQF
+396 DATWMAQF
-405 IAWPGVACSPIG
+405 TEWPGVACTEIG
-417 NDWYQFTVKA
+417 NDWYQFIVKA

-434 DGQESTSVQTAAA
+434 DGQGSTSVQTAAA

-458 GEKNAEG
+458 DEKNAEG
-465 HHLLV
+465 HYLLA

-475 TAGTPSTETVY
+475 TVGTPSTETIY

-560 HADHW
+560 NADHW

-581 EYIPQNLYHYM
+581 EQIPQNLFHYM
-592 LKDNG
+592 LKNNG
-597 LYQVNSIAIVRSKY
+597 LYQVNATGIVRSNY
-611 AYVNWSDIPTTAA
+611 AYVDWSYVPTTAT

>member
-1 MRMKKLLFSILLT
+1 MLMKKLLFSILLT
-14 MASAMAMNV
+14 MASAIAMNV
-23 SARTIYLDANIWAV
+23 SAGTRTIYLDANIW
-37 DNPKFSAWAWAEGA
+37 N
-51 DGAAYEFALV
+51 
-61 EGTIFRAEI
+61 
-70 PDDATGII
+70 TG
-78 FLRNDPA
+78 D
-85 TFDIT
+85 
-90 NPWNAEWNRAQTGIP
+90 
-105 ADQNLFTITSWEDPW
+105 
-120 GIWSVYGVTPDPEPV
+120 
-135 GTRTIYLNANM
+135 
-146 WNTDGAI
+146 AI
-153 FAVHVWNTGEADA
+153 FAVHVWNTGDIDA
-166 ADYTLTLVEGN
+166 QGYQLTHVEGSI
-177 VYKAEIRDDATQAIF
+177 YTAEIRDDATNAIF
-192 LRQNPAEIDPSNVWA
+192 VRKDPNAENTTIDVFA
-207 GEWNRAQTGIP
+207 GEWNRSGTTIP
-218 ADQNLFTI
+218 SDKNQYKI
-226 TSWEDPWGTW
+226 TAWHENNDDSKPSIGEW

-260 NTDGAIFAIHV
+260 NTDDAIFAIHV

-355 PSAGEWSVY
+355 PSAGEWSMY
-364 GVTPEPEPIADV
+364 MPN
-376 IVKVKKPAGWAG
+376 
-388 LSIWAWGT
+388 
-396 QDAAWMEQF
+396 Q
-405 IAWPGVACSPIG
+405 
-417 NDWYQFTVKA
+417 
-427 DAWFMFN
+427 
-434 DGQESTSVQTAAA
+434 
-447 NAPTAT
+447 
-453 CYTIS
+453 
-458 GEKNAEG
+458 
-465 HHLLV
+465 
-470 DADCA
+470 
-475 TAGTPSTETVY
+475 PSTETVY
-486 ERDVR
+486 EREVR

-560 HADHW
+560 NADHW

-572 VGYINDGHE
+572 VGYINDGQE

-597 LYQVNSIAIVRSKY
+597 LYQVNSIAIVRSNY
-611 AYVNWSDIPTTAA
+611 AYVNWSAVPTTTA
-624 ELAPGRQRRVI
+624 ELAPGRQRLVI